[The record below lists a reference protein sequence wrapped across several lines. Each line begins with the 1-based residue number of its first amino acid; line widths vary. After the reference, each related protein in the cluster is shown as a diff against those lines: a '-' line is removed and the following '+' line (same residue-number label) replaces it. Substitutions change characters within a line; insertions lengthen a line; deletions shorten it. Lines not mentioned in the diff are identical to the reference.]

1 MPTAS
6 TSMIDKLAADGKV
19 VDDALEKLKGMV
31 VKLKKPA
38 SQDALD
44 TLVKQF
50 GLFNPRILKY
60 AREVKQEPPI
70 FADDDDYKLVR
81 KLLTAVLGQ
90 LPKVAKLVSEDQKR
104 AATGALKFK
113 VDPEGAKELLK
124 SKALKLDQ
132 ALEMVAIGER
142 GRSGPADKDVEKYSH
157 IHIGGNAKQ
166 NLVFQPAKK
175 LVLGILQ
182 FHLDTKCS
190 KEEKLEIKAMAARKG
205 SPKTFV
211 LDEDGFREDK

>member
-19 VDDALEKLKGMV
+19 MSDALDKMQAALS
-31 VKLKKPA
+31 KLKKPA
-38 SQDALD
+38 SQADLD
-44 TLVKQF
+44 KLVELF
-50 GLFNPRILKY
+50 GKFNPRILKY

-70 FADDDDYKLVR
+70 YAGEDDYKLVR
-81 KLLTAVLGQ
+81 KLLTAAMAQ
-90 LPKVAKLVSEDQKR
+90 IPKVAKLVEADKKR
-104 AATGALKFK
+104 AAAGPLEFK
-113 VDPEGAKELLK
+113 VDPLGAKEILK

-132 ALEMVAIGER
+132 ALEMVAIGEK

-166 NLVFQPAKK
+166 NLIFRPGKK
-175 LVLGILQ
+175 LVLGILP
-182 FHLDTKCS
+182 FHLDNKCS
-190 KEEKLEIKAMAARKG
+190 KEEKEQIKEVAGRSG

-211 LDEDGFREDK
+211 LDEDGFREK